1 MFFLLLMSLIESYLS
16 NKPKTGYTNC
26 FKTFSLID
34 AADAAQQ
41 VSEKIQLQYE
51 ELSNA
56 ANKTSA
62 TQQSDPGMEENNKET
77 TISSKSDIKRDKK
90 SAKKMSQALKKSI
103 HSMEKFQKLE
113 KKAIALEL
121 AAANKTLQATV
132 SESAVADDERQRSG
146 SGASTGSALHG
157 STTENKNEYGDIDGA
172 GKIKLFMNADGTIDR

>member
-1 MFFLLLMSLIESYLS
+1 MSHTFQTNPKQCILTALKLFL
-16 NKPKTGYTNC
+16 
-26 FKTFSLID
+26 FSID

-62 TQQSDPGMEENNKET
+62 TQQSDPGMEENKET
-77 TISSKSDIKRDKK
+77 TTSSKSDIKSDKK
-90 SAKKMSQALKKSI
+90 SAKKISQVFKKSKD
-103 HSMEKFQKLE
+103 SMEKFQKLE

-146 SGASTGSALHG
+146 SGASTGSAFHG

>member
-103 HSMEKFQKLE
+103 VSMEKFQKLE

>member
-1 MFFLLLMSLIESYLS
+1 MSHTFQTNPKQCILTALKLFL
-16 NKPKTGYTNC
+16 
-26 FKTFSLID
+26 FSID

-62 TQQSDPGMEENNKET
+62 TQQSDSGMEENNKET
-77 TISSKSDIKRDKK
+77 TTSSKSDIKSDKK
-90 SAKKMSQALKKSI
+90 SAKKMSQVFKKSKD
-103 HSMEKFQKLE
+103 SMEKFQKLE

-146 SGASTGSALHG
+146 SGASTGSAFHG

>member
-90 SAKKMSQALKKSI
+90 SAKSI
-103 HSMEKFQKLE
+103 
-113 KKAIALEL
+113 
-121 AAANKTLQATV
+121 
-132 SESAVADDERQRSG
+132 
-146 SGASTGSALHG
+146 
-157 STTENKNEYGDIDGA
+157 
-172 GKIKLFMNADGTIDR
+172 